1 MESITL
7 SHVVDAP
14 PSAVREAITDVEPFT
29 RAAGFDEVELEGDRL
44 DIAKAVGLLKISL
57 SLRLLDD
64 PDAVF
69 AYEQVDG
76 VFESMT
82 TRYTIDETADG
93 TEVTVRTEF
102 ALDVP
107 GGSILDAT
115 VIKRQRRKEIEAQFD
130 YLDETLGYRE

>member
-14 PSAVREAITDVEPFT
+14 PSAVREAITDIEPFT
-29 RAAGFDEVELEGDRL
+29 RAAGFDEVDLAGDRL
-44 DIAKAVGLLKISL
+44 EIAKAVGLLKISL

-76 VFESMT
+76 IFESMT
-82 TRYTIDETADG
+82 TWYRVAETDGG
-93 TEVTVRTEF
+93 TEVTVETEF

-130 YLDETLGYRE
+130 YLDETLA

>member
-7 SHVVDAP
+7 SHVVDAQ

-29 RAAGFDEVELEGDRL
+29 RAAGFDEVELDGDRL
-44 DIAKAVGLLKISL
+44 EIAKAVGLLKISL
-57 SLRLLDD
+57 SLRLLDV

-69 AYEQVDG
+69 AYEQIDG

-82 TRYTIDETADG
+82 TRYTIAEVDDG
-93 TEVTVRTEF
+93 TEVVVQTEF

-130 YLDETLGYRE
+130 YLDETLI

>member
-7 SHVVDAP
+7 SHVVDAQ

-29 RAAGFDEVELEGDRL
+29 RAAGFDEVELDGDRL
-44 DIAKAVGLLKISL
+44 EIAKAVGLLKISL
-57 SLRLLDD
+57 SLRLLDV

-69 AYEQVDG
+69 AYEQIDG

-82 TRYTIDETADG
+82 TRYTIAEVDDG
-93 TEVTVRTEF
+93 TEVVVQTEF

-130 YLDETLGYRE
+130 YLDETLT